1 MSEGASIGF
10 HLKNAFDFEIRN
22 RIDIRIKQLNDLE
35 ELNEKQTDELQTLE
49 IVREY
54 LLKRIGELK
63 T

>member
-22 RIDIRIKQLNDLE
+22 RIDIRVLQLNDLH
-35 ELNEKQTDELQTLE
+35 ELSEKELDELKDLG
-49 IVREY
+49 VVKEY
-54 LLKRIGELK
+54 LLKRIGELR